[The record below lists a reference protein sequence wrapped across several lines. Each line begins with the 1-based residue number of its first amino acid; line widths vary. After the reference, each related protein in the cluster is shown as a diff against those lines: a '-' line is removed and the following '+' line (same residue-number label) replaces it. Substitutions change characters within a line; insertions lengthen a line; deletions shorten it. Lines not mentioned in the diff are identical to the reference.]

1 MQISFPFPSLM
12 LKENGWRLMP
22 AASIKDEP
30 VGFFSKIRE
39 FIDEE
44 DRLCSGKED
53 SSRSRD
59 FDVNAGSDHSGEPL

>member
-1 MQISFPFPSLM
+1 
-12 LKENGWRLMP
+12 MP

-30 VGFFSKIRE
+30 VGFFFSSKIRE

>member
-1 MQISFPFPSLM
+1 
-12 LKENGWRLMP
+12 MP

-30 VGFFSKIRE
+30 VGVFSKIRE